1 MRNDLIIDFETMGQ
15 NVHDCAV
22 IDMSAMVFQ
31 WDKFTSNDP
40 YNLGDVFKVKK
51 FKLDVSEQVKNY
63 NWVVDKGT
71 LDFWS
76 QQDSEVRKNIA
87 PKSSDL
93 SVADFCKQFT
103 DFLIDGPKID
113 YWWSRSN
120 SFDPVILER
129 LFKSQNKVPHLQ
141 SHLQHWKV
149 RDTRT
154 FIDAKF
160 DFSLKQNGFPPV
172 ANEEKW
178 SSVFKAHDS
187 AWDVLAD
194 VMRLQS
200 ITRAEND
207 MEQITV

>member
-71 LDFWS
+71 LDFWQ

>member
-1 MRNDLIIDFETMGQ
+1 MK
-15 NVHDCAV
+15 
-22 IDMSAMVFQ
+22 FQ
-31 WDKFTSNDP
+31 INQ
-40 YNLGDVFKVKK
+40 KK
-51 FKLDVSEQVKNY
+51 PLSFQTKKKREQ
-63 NWVVDKGT
+63 
-71 LDFWS
+71 
-76 QQDSEVRKNIA
+76 
-87 PKSSDL
+87 
-93 SVADFCKQFT
+93 
-103 DFLIDGPKID
+103 
-113 YWWSRSN
+113 
-120 SFDPVILER
+120 
-129 LFKSQNKVPHLQ
+129 KSQNKVNHLQ

-160 DFSLKQNGFPPV
+160 DFGLKKNGFNPC

-178 SSVFKAHDS
+178 DSVFKAHDS

>member
-31 WDKFTSNDP
+31 WDKFTSDDP

-71 LDFWS
+71 LDFWQ

>member
-15 NVHDCAV
+15 DVHNCAV

-40 YNLGDVFKVKK
+40 YNLSDVFKVKK
-51 FKLDVSEQVKNY
+51 FKLNVSEQVKKF
-63 NWVVDKGT
+63 NWVVDKST

-93 SVADFCKQFT
+93 SVEDFCKQFT

-113 YWWSRSN
+113 FWWSRSN

-129 LFKSQNKVPHLQ
+129 LFKSQNKVNHLQ

-160 DFSLKQNGFPPV
+160 DFGLKKNGFNPC

-178 SSVFKAHDS
+178 DSVFKAHDS
-187 AWDVLAD
+187 A
-194 VMRLQS
+194 
-200 ITRAEND
+200 
-207 MEQITV
+207 

>member
-15 NVHDCAV
+15 DVHNCAV

-31 WDKFTSNDP
+31 WDKFTSDDP

-71 LDFWS
+71 LDFWQ

-160 DFSLKQNGFPPV
+160 DFSLKQNGFPPG